1 MRAYTLSQLS
11 GGSTNRNVSDG
22 VPLAIVVPKGNLLQ
36 EAMISCQAPNIG
48 NEFVEFID
56 TPCRSARHVENSIEI
71 RERLTMA
78 SRMRRRE
85 FARQLTVGA
94 GGLAAALTT
103 AQALGAETPPAP
115 KLPEEPAAKVEP
127 PAPPLEVLLLTYLVR
142 TYPSDNYNDVAI
154 QGIFRD
160 LRGDLARGKLLSEF
174 PLKNSDEPAFVFSP
188 YRGTD
193 GTPVEG

>member
-1 MRAYTLSQLS
+1 MT
-11 GGSTNRNVSDG
+11 
-22 VPLAIVVPKGNLLQ
+22 
-36 EAMISCQAPNIG
+36 E
-48 NEFVEFID
+48 
-56 TPCRSARHVENSIEI
+56 
-71 RERLTMA
+71 
-78 SRMRRRE
+78 RMRRRE

-103 AQALGAETPPAP
+103 NEGLTREAIGEETPPAP
-115 KLPEEPAAKVEP
+115 KLPEEPAGKVDP
-127 PAPPLEVLLLTYLVR
+127 PAPPPEVLLLTYLVR
-142 TYPSDNYNDVAI
+142 TYPSDKFDDVAI

-188 YRGTD
+188 FRGTD